1 MIETP
6 HAVINIKVRRS
17 RWLLS
22 LIYLSLETPH
32 TFTPNTQH
40 KTKQHIMPQDIA
52 QSSHVVPRLEA
63 LMMGTSDLTNDLH
76 ARHTADRSP
85 LLYSLSKCVV
95 AARAFRLRVID
106 GVFLDLND
114 AEVSV

>member
-1 MIETP
+1 MCCCWTHSTSHGP
-6 HAVINIKVRRS
+6 
-17 RWLLS
+17 
-22 LIYLSLETPH
+22 
-32 TFTPNTQH
+32 
-40 KTKQHIMPQDIA
+40 PQNIA
-52 QSSHVVPRLEA
+52 QTSYVVPRLEA

-76 ARHTADRSP
+76 ALHTPDRSP

-114 AEVSV
+114 AEVGAVCVFACVVFFCFGVVGGLPSKYIKANMECL